1 MSEWFSDDQNPPMA
15 GAGGPNISN
24 IRYTERSI
32 FVSLE
37 NNFIPKYSWTISFS
51 FYAEYSEKK

>member
-1 MSEWFSDDQNPPMA
+1 MV
-15 GAGGPNISN
+15 GTGTPNISN
-24 IRYTERSI
+24 IQYTERSI

-37 NNFIPKYSWTISFS
+37 NTFIPKYSWTISFS